1 MSVVSQI
8 TIDRS
13 GRILIPKAIQIRLGL
28 TPGTTLLVEKRND
41 KEILLRPL
49 REEPQLANK
58 GGVLVVQ
65 SEAVGGIIDAERR
78 EREARMS
85 QLMRRTG
92 L

>member
-1 MSVVSQI
+1 MSVLSQI
-8 TIDRS
+8 TIGRF

-58 GGVLVVQ
+58 DGVLVVQ